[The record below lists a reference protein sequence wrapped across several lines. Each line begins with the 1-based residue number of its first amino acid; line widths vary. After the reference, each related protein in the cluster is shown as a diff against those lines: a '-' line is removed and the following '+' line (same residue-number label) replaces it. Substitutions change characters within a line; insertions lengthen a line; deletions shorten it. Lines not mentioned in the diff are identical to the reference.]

1 MAASKQLGL
10 PIKERKKPRI
20 VRYPKPKVDPD
31 RVDLDEASATE
42 LVLICRRQG
51 IVDACRGV
59 PRDVLI
65 ESLYA
70 LEPLPVEDPLRQ
82 IRSEVA
88 AWLERYWGKFMQQSS
103 ELPPELLKPTDLLD
117 LNIVTDAEVMDL
129 WLENKELMDAW

>member
-10 PIKERKKPRI
+10 STTKRKKPRI
-20 VRYPKPKVDPD
+20 VRYPKP
-31 RVDLDEASATE
+31 RVDADSVNLEEASATE

-59 PRDVLI
+59 PREVLI
-65 ESLYA
+65 ESLHA
-70 LEPLPVEDPLRQ
+70 MAPLAVEDPLRQ
-82 IRSEVA
+82 VRIEVA

-103 ELPPELLKPTDLLD
+103 ELPPELLKPADLLD
-117 LNIVTDAEVMDL
+117 PNIVTDAEVMDL